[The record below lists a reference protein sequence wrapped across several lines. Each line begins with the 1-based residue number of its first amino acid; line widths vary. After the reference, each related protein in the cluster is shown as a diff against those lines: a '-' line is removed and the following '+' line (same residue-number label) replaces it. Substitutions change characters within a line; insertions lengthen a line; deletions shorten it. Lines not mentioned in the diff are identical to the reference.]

1 MICVDIAKNALF
13 TSFGIINFADSKLLD
28 ISRLHAI
35 CGMYVLLILVAC
47 ASQKYKLLYR
57 STRSRRWAIHVRVDD
72 TIMHVKCK

>member
-1 MICVDIAKNALF
+1 MCLRVQFVVLQGSLWPSKCMICVDIAKNALF

-47 ASQKYKLLYR
+47 AE
-57 STRSRRWAIHVRVDD
+57 STVTLIIVVFN
-72 TIMHVKCK
+72 